1 MSSLSTEIIEKA
13 IDHAIK
19 KNIERER
26 NQIFQDGKAKGKI
39 EGKIEE
45 KERIAKT
52 LKEYHTPEEISKIT
66 GLSIETEKI
75 IKKYN

>member
-26 NQIFQDGKAKGKI
+26 NQIFQDRKAK
-39 EGKIEE
+39 GKIEE

-66 GLSIETEKI
+66 GLSLETV
-75 IKKYN
+75 KKL

>member
-52 LKEYHTPEEISKIT
+52 LKNTIHLKKSQKSQVYHLKQ
-66 GLSIETEKI
+66 
-75 IKKYN
+75 

>member
-39 EGKIEE
+39 EE
-45 KERIAKT
+45 KERIVKT

-66 GLSIETEKI
+66 GLSLETV
-75 IKKYN
+75 KKL

>member
-1 MSSLSTEIIEKA
+1 MQL
-13 IDHAIK
+13 K

-26 NQIFQDGKAKGKI
+26 NQIFQEGEEKGKIEGRI

-66 GLSIETEKI
+66 GLSLETV
-75 IKKYN
+75 KKL